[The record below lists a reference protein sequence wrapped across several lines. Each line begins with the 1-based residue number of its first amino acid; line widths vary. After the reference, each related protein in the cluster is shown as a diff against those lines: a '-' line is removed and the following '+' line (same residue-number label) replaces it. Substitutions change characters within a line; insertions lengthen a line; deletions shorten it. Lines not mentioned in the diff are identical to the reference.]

1 MFRLAELESE
11 KEFVPSEYVLN
22 KLKEKGIEVVTDKE
36 EFERIL
42 ESQNILQK
50 LEPHSTEEMIITLM
64 NFIYGS

>member
-50 LEPHSTEEMIITLM
+50 LEPHSTEEMIITFLL
-64 NFIYGS
+64 NK

>member
-1 MFRLAELESE
+1 MILRLAELESE

-36 EFERIL
+36 EFDRIL

-50 LEPHSTEEMIITLM
+50 LEPHSTEEMIITFLL
-64 NFIYGS
+64 NK

>member
-1 MFRLAELESE
+1 MLRLAELEAE

-36 EFERIL
+36 EFKRIL

-50 LEPHSTEEMIITLM
+50 LEPHSTEEMIITFLS
-64 NFIYGS
+64 NK

>member
-1 MFRLAELESE
+1 MLRLAELEAE

-50 LEPHSTEEMIITLM
+50 LEPHSTEEMIITFLL
-64 NFIYGS
+64 NK

>member
-1 MFRLAELESE
+1 MFRLAELEAE

-42 ESQNILQK
+42 KSQNILQK
-50 LEPHSTEEMIITLM
+50 LEPHSTEEMIITFLL
-64 NFIYGS
+64 NK

>member
-1 MFRLAELESE
+1 MLRLAELEAE
-11 KEFVPSEYVLN
+11 KEFIPSEYVSS

-50 LEPHSTEEMIITLM
+50 LEPHSTEEMIITFLL
-64 NFIYGS
+64 NK